1 MTTPAISPPA
11 TTEPAPTLSQ
21 RLKQITNNYVFR
33 KILKAIVTTWAVTTF
48 TFFLI
53 RLLPGNPIEQFTN
66 QLVTTYGIPYHEAL
80 DQAKALFAIDFDQ
93 PVFNQYINFMGNL
106 LQGNLGNSILSPSTP
121 VTDILLTWLPWT
133 VFSVGSGLI
142 FSFSIGVVL
151 GLIMAYRRDSFLDH
165 VLTLYASI
173 MTSVPNYLIAL
184 IVVLYFG
191 TRWQIIPIAQMRG
204 VLSPGVEP
212 ELSWAFIQD
221 AVYHAFLPV
230 LIYTITGMGG
240 WMLTMKSSTIGVLE
254 EDYVTISRA
263 KGLKDNRILSAY
275 VGRNAS
281 LPIFTQLAIAIG
293 FIVGGSVIIESIFQ
307 YRGLGLT
314 LLQSVQRRDY
324 TLMQGGFLI
333 ITFSVILANLMADIL
348 YSWID
353 PRIRLDDANK

>member
-1 MTTPAISPPA
+1 MTTPTISQPITA
-11 TTEPAPTLSQ
+11 EPTPTLTQ
-21 RLKQITNNYVFR
+21 RLKQIANSYIIR
-33 KILKAIVTTWAVTTF
+33 KIFKALVTTWAVTTF

-53 RLLPGNPIEQFTN
+53 RLLPGNPVEQFTN
-66 QLVTTYGIPYHEAL
+66 QLVVTYGIPYHEAL
-80 DQAKALFAIDFDQ
+80 DQAKAIFSIDFDQ
-93 PVFNQYINFMGNL
+93 PVIYQYVNFLGNL
-106 LQGNLGNSILSPSTP
+106 LHGNMGNSILSPGTP
-121 VTDILLTWLPWT
+121 VIDILLAWLPWT

-142 FSFSIGVVL
+142 FSFTLGIVL
-151 GLIMAYRRDSFLDH
+151 GLLMAYRHDSFFDH
-165 VLTLYASI
+165 ILTVYASI

-191 TRWQIIPIAQMRG
+191 TRWQVIPIAQMRG
-204 VLSPGVEP
+204 VLSPGIQP
-212 ELSWAFIQD
+212 EFSWTFVKD

-254 EDYVTISRA
+254 EDYVTVARA

-293 FIVGGSVIIESIFQ
+293 FILGGSVIIESIFQ

-314 LLQSVQRRDY
+314 LLISVQRRDY
-324 TLMQGGFLI
+324 TLMQGGFLL

-353 PRIRLDDANK
+353 PRIRLDDKR

>member
-1 MTTPAISPPA
+1 
-11 TTEPAPTLSQ
+11 
-21 RLKQITNNYVFR
+21 
-33 KILKAIVTTWAVTTF
+33 
-48 TFFLI
+48 
-53 RLLPGNPIEQFTN
+53 
-66 QLVTTYGIPYHEAL
+66 
-80 DQAKALFAIDFDQ
+80 
-93 PVFNQYINFMGNL
+93 MGNL
-106 LQGNLGNSILSPSTP
+106 LQGNMGNSILSPGTP
-121 VTDILLTWLPWT
+121 VTDILLAWLPWT
-133 VFSVGSGLI
+133 VFSVGSGLV
-142 FSFSIGVVL
+142 FSFTIGVVL
-151 GLIMAYRRDSFLDH
+151 GLVMAYRRESYFDH
-165 VLTLYASI
+165 ILTVYASI

-191 TRWQIIPIAQMRG
+191 TRWQVIPIAQMRG
-204 VLSPGVEP
+204 VLSPGVQP
-212 ELSWAFIQD
+212 ELTWAFVKD

-254 EDYVTISRA
+254 EDYVTVSRA

-314 LLQSVQRRDY
+314 LLQSVQRRDC
-324 TLMQGGFLI
+324 TVMQGGFLI
-333 ITFSVILANLMADIL
+333 LTFSVILANLMADIL

-353 PRIRLDDANK
+353 PRIRLEDKR

>member
-1 MTTPAISPPA
+1 MTTPSISQPNTA
-11 TTEPAPTLSQ
+11 EPAPALTQ
-21 RLKQITNNYVFR
+21 RLKQIANSYVAR
-33 KILKAIVTTWAVTTF
+33 KILKALVTTWAVTTF

-53 RLLPGNPIEQFTN
+53 RLLPGNPIEQYTN
-66 QLVTTYGIPYHEAL
+66 QLVTTYGIPYNEAL
-80 DQAKALFAIDFDQ
+80 DQAKVLFAIDFDQ
-93 PVFNQYINFMGNL
+93 PVIYQYVNFMGNL
-106 LQGNLGNSILSPSTP
+106 LQGNMGNSILSPGTP
-121 VTDILLTWLPWT
+121 VTDILLAWLPWT
-133 VFSVGSGLI
+133 VFSVGSGLV
-142 FSFSIGVVL
+142 FSFTIGVVL
-151 GLIMAYRRDSFLDH
+151 GLVMAYRRESYFDH
-165 VLTLYASI
+165 ILTVYASI

-191 TRWQIIPIAQMRG
+191 TRWQVIPIAQMRG
-204 VLSPGVEP
+204 VLSPGVQP
-212 ELSWAFIQD
+212 ELTWAFVKD

-254 EDYVTISRA
+254 EDYVTVSRA

-324 TLMQGGFLI
+324 TVMQGGFLI
-333 ITFSVILANLMADIL
+333 LTFSVILANLMADIL

-353 PRIRLDDANK
+353 PRIRLEDKR